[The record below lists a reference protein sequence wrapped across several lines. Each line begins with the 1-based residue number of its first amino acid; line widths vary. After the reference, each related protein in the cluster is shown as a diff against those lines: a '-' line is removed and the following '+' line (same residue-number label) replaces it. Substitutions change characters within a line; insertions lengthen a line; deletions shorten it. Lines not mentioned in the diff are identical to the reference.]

1 MAAYRLE
8 SFPVH
13 LGLGARAVAQPA
25 MDGDLQ
31 WYADYEARVAADG
44 AEGRL
49 VTQFS
54 FDEPWTMWEMHP
66 AGDEMVLCMSG
77 TMALHQEM
85 ADGTVNIVTLGPGDY
100 AINPPGVWHTADV
113 TGPATAL
120 FITAGSG
127 TQSRAR

>member
-8 SFPVH
+8 IYPVH
-13 LGLGARAVAQPA
+13 LGLGARAVVQPA
-25 MDGDLQ
+25 MDGGMP

-44 AEGRL
+44 DEGRL

-77 TMALHQEM
+77 TMTLHQEL
-85 ADGTVNIVTLGPGDY
+85 ADGAVNSVTLGPGDY

-127 TQSRAR
+127 TQNRAR